1 MRRAA
6 LCAGFVLAAG
16 AASALAGQ
24 YDLGTLTCDDMG
36 NVGRE
41 AMLAR
46 GAGTSKE
53 AFVKT
58 LEQRE
63 FKQDVERRNAIDVAA
78 LIYGRLG
85 DQLYDEK
92 AAFSVIKTDCLA
104 GRKP

>member
-1 MRRAA
+1 LRRAA
-6 LCAGFVLAAG
+6 AYVGVALALSAAG
-16 AASALAGQ
+16 ALAGR

-36 NVGRE
+36 NLGRE

-46 GAGTSKE
+46 TAGTSRE

-63 FKQDVERRNAIDVAA
+63 FKQDVERRNAIDVAT

-104 GRKP
+104 GRPK